1 MCFHIGKR
9 SVHDYKEF
17 GANIWTNSKQAVSQV
32 MHPAP
37 RNHPSATCS
46 LTANCET
53 KPLHEAQSPVRGEA
67 FVYGAA
73 VENQP
78 DGCHVSCSCSIK
90 GFRAD
95 GADCRSGEVRREWD
109 VLCECGWRWWY
120 SSSVCSHGTGVSRGK
135 YQQVIASKH
144 TQ

>member
-109 VLCECGWRWWY
+109 VLCECVVSAVGGGG
-120 SSSVCSHGTGVSRGK
+120 GTLHQYVHMGRVFREANTSR
-135 YQQVIASKH
+135 
-144 TQ
+144 